1 VATNGFDPKIL
12 DQAIQSTLSAIDEGK
27 NQVFEIAESARK
39 EEKALR
45 EDAVAIQK
53 QVYETIKEVERLEMA
68 YRLAR
73 RKLVQVSQDFVQ
85 YTEEQIKAAYDEAH
99 LLQTQVMVTRER
111 EAQLRARRDDLERR
125 LRNLQHTI
133 ARAEALV
140 TQLGVA
146 FSYLSGDLQ
155 NIGEALKNVEQR
167 QYLGIRVIQAQEEER
182 KRVAREI
189 HDGPAQTM
197 ANVVLR
203 AEICEKV
210 LDRDVNQVRSE
221 LRELKEI
228 VRGSLAEVRQI
239 IFDLRPMALDDL
251 GLVPTLRRYLADL
264 QEKNKLITEL
274 RVFGREKRYTSGYE
288 VAIFRS
294 IQEALNNI
302 VKHARARVATVRLEL
317 TDKQITVHIEDDGI
331 GFSVEEA
338 MSSREDG
345 HFGLLGITE
354 RIQLLNGRV
363 EIKSSRGNGTRI
375 LIQLPVAEAHA

>member
-1 VATNGFDPKIL
+1 VASTGFDTKML
-12 DQAIQSTLSAIDEGK
+12 DAAIQSTLTAIDEGK
-27 NQVFEIAESARK
+27 KQVFEIAESARK

-45 EDAVAIQK
+45 EEAHAIQK
-53 QVYETIKEVERLEMA
+53 QVYETIREVERLEIA

-73 RKLVQVSQDFVQ
+73 RKLVQVSQDFVG
-85 YTEEQIKAAYDEAH
+85 YSEEQIKQVYDDAH
-99 LLQTQVMVTRER
+99 ILQTQVMVARER
-111 EAQLRARRDDLERR
+111 EAQLRARRDDVERR
-125 LRNLQHTI
+125 LRNLEQTVL
-133 ARAEALV
+133 RAEALV

-155 NIGEALKNVEQR
+155 NIGTALKNAEQR

-203 AEICEKV
+203 AEICERM
-210 LDRDVNQVRSE
+210 LDRDVSQVRSE

-251 GLVPTLRRYLADL
+251 GLIPTLRRYLADF
-264 QEKNKLITEL
+264 QEKTKIITEL
-274 RVFGREKRYTSGYE
+274 KVFGREKRYQSGYE

-294 IQEALNNI
+294 IQEALSNI
-302 VKHARARVATVRLEL
+302 WKHARARVATVRMEL
-317 TDKQITVHIEDDGI
+317 TDKLIAVHVEDDGI
-331 GFSVEEA
+331 GFVVEA
-338 MSSREDG
+338 ALASREDG

-354 RIQLLNGRV
+354 RIQLLDGRV
-363 EIKSSRGNGTRI
+363 EIKSTPGKGTRV
-375 LIQLPVAEAHA
+375 LISLPVTETGA